1 MLLYL
6 QMGALKVSELEKKLV
21 DKGLTLSPLAVS
33 SFLPNSDPHDLYL
46 LHDRPKNCTYI

>member
-1 MLLYL
+1 MWLCITGPSICNLSMLLYL

-33 SFLPNSDPHDLYL
+33 SHFPP
-46 LHDRPKNCTYI
+46 